1 MTGPHLVARGGLPGT
16 GSKPPGQDGAAA
28 PARAWLAQLPAL
40 LRRHWLVTVLLAAG
54 LVLRVLAVLAYQPAL
69 IYVDTLKY
77 LYGASPGSDP
87 LGYMYILRAILAVG
101 NLTTVVIVQHLVGL
115 AMGAALYAVLLRRG
129 VNRWLAALAAA
140 PVLLDAYQVQI
151 EQMIMPDL
159 WFEALVVAGLCVLL
173 WRPAPPLR
181 LAAAAGVLL
190 GGSATVHQLGEVLIV
205 PAVLYLL
212 VTAGTIRRA
221 VATAGVLLVAFLVPI
236 VAYSTVNYAKHGHF
250 QLARGQQTTGRVVAA
265 ADCATLK
272 LPADVRP
279 FCPTPHQQSFGPDWM
294 EHSKYS
300 PLHTAPVPPGT
311 TRAELTQQLTS
322 AIKSQQPL
330 RIAGAIG
337 MDSLRLFAATRA
349 PDPYTTPLWRWQ
361 FQTHYPV
368 FPHWVT
374 LRPDNTI
381 IVGVQVKL
389 FGKLFLKPLKPAYG
403 GPAQVNVPIASF
415 LRSYQLNGGYTPGPL
430 YAALA
435 LLGVAGSVVALIRR
449 SSASPRGRAAG
460 LACLLFTLTAAVL
473 LLAPD
478 VYQFSW
484 RYQLPAALT
493 LPPAGVLGL
502 TALLGLRRR
511 AQPPAGPAT
520 PSSEEQAPAA
530 G

>member
-1 MTGPHLVARGGLPGT
+1 MTGPHLVARGGVPGT
-16 GSKPPGQDGAAA
+16 GSKPAGDGRPA
-28 PARAWLAQLPAL
+28 PVRARLAQLPGL

-54 LVLRVLAVLAYQPAL
+54 LVLRVLATVAYQPAL

-101 NLTTVVIVQHLVGL
+101 NLTTVVIVQHLAGL

-129 VNRWLAALAAA
+129 LNRWLAALAAA

-159 WFEALVVAGLCVLL
+159 WFEALVVAGLVVLL
-173 WRPAPPLR
+173 WQPAPPLR
-181 LAAAAGVLL
+181 LTAAAGVLL
-190 GGSATVHQLGEVLIV
+190 GGSATVHQLGEVLVV

-212 VTAGTIRRA
+212 VTAKTLRRA
-221 VATAGVLLVAFLVPI
+221 LTTAGVLLLAFLVP
-236 VAYSTVNYAKHGHF
+236 VVTYSTVNYVKHGHF
-250 QLARGQQTTGRVVAA
+250 QLARGQQSTGRVVAA

-272 LPADVRP
+272 LPAAVRP
-279 FCPTPHQQSFGPDWM
+279 LCPTPHQQSFGPDWI

-300 PLHTAPVPPGT
+300 PLHAAPIPAGAS
-311 TRAELTQQLTS
+311 RASLVQELTS
-322 AIKSQQPL
+322 AIKSQQPA
-330 RIAGAIG
+330 RIAGAVAL
-337 MDSLRLFAATRA
+337 DSLRLFAVTRA
-349 PDPYTTPLWRWQ
+349 ADPYTTPLWRWQ

-374 LRPDNTI
+374 LSPDHTI

-415 LRSYQLNGGYTPGPL
+415 LRSYQLDGGYTPGPL

-435 LLGVAGSVVALIRR
+435 LLGVAGSVAALIRR
-449 SSASPRGRAAG
+449 SSADPRSRAAG
-460 LACLLFTLTAAVL
+460 LACLLFTLTAVVL

-478 VYQFSW
+478 VYEFSW

-493 LPPAGVLGL
+493 LPPAGLLGL

-511 AQPPAGPAT
+511 AQPPSGPAT
-520 PSSEEQAPAA
+520 PSSGAAAPAA